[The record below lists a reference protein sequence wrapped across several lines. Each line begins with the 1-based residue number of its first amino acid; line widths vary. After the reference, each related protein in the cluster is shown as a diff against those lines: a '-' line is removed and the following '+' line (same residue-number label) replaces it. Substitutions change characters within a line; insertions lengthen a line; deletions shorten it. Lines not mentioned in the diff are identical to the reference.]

1 MIIPH
6 RGGRAGGS
14 LLPLSEKLAPRKRT
28 GLEFIYGAGESA
40 AEVIVGSGVT
50 TWKPRAAVA
59 QDGDD
64 LWRGGATAQQF
75 FSDPF
80 ISDAPVRLWEAFKN
94 PQSVQPSS
102 IAAGRAGGWFAARQ
116 TVCID
121 GIVGHVRRNRAR
133 RQRQVG
139 RTSHTAFG
147 LLQQSATPRGQASV
161 GVQHLQPR
169 RIAASVASLWFFIGE
184 PSQTAQVTPIG
195 AGQVAAIGES
205 QILADEA
212 GDGRL
217 DGSGAD
223 SHPGLQIAGAG
234 LEYHTR
240 FVPGTSTYVEGAA
253 EKNPMIRRG
262 YSRDHRPDCEQLVIA
277 LIVNNE
283 GFPFSYETFDGNR
296 TDVSTMETILRM
308 VERKYGK
315 ARRIWVFDR
324 GIVSEENLAAIR
336 KRDGQYLTGTP
347 RSQMKQF
354 EAELLKEDWTQ
365 VRPEVEVKKVA
376 IPQGEETYILCRTS
390 GRKEKEKAIRN
401 RFSNSMETALKGL
414 EKAIATGRLKD
425 RNKMERRLGKIQAR
439 HPQVNDL
446 YDVALKDTAEGVRLF
461 WQIKE
466 DRKNWRE
473 SREGAYLLRTNL
485 QAETAEELWSK
496 YMQLTEAEASFR
508 ALKSELSIRPLFHQ
522 LEPRVKAHVM
532 VAFLGYALWVTL
544 KHLLKRR
551 PAIVPKPSASGVE
564 NAQPMTPMKAIALLS
579 TLQSADIVLPT
590 TDGRE
595 IRLRRITEPTA
606 EQKSLLRQLGISLP
620 EHLQFHRECS
630 ADSAIA

>member
-1 MIIPH
+1 MFLRPNHRSKDGKEHAYWSLVETVRTPDGPRQKTICYLGELNSSAQARWLKTVEVFNDQGDARQLKLFPSNMAPPDDDPQVARVLLNKVRLERTRTFGSCFLGLDLWKRLQLDRFFEQAVDHEATDVPWSRVAALLAINRLCAPGSELAIEQRWYPSTALDDLLEIEEGKINDTRLYRCLDRILPH
-6 RGGRAGGS
+6 KT
-14 LLPLSEKLAPRKRT
+14 KLERHLKER
-28 GLEFIYGAGESA
+28 YGALFG
-40 AEVIVGSGVT
+40 AEFDVLLY
-50 TWKPRAAVA
+50 
-59 QDGDD
+59 D
-64 LWRGGATAQQF
+64 L
-75 FSDPF
+75 
-80 ISDAPVRLWEAFKN
+80 
-94 PQSVQPSS
+94 
-102 IAAGRAGGWFAARQ
+102 
-116 TVCID
+116 
-121 GIVGHVRRNRAR
+121 
-133 RQRQVG
+133 
-139 RTSHTAFG
+139 
-147 LLQQSATPRGQASV
+147 
-161 GVQHLQPR
+161 
-169 RIAASVASLWFFIGE
+169 
-184 PSQTAQVTPIG
+184 
-195 AGQVAAIGES
+195 
-205 QILADEA
+205 
-212 GDGRL
+212 
-217 DGSGAD
+217 
-223 SHPGLQIAGAG
+223 
-234 LEYHTR
+234 
-240 FVPGTSTYVEGAA
+240 TSTYVEGAA
-253 EKNPMIRRG
+253 EKNPMVRRG

-336 KRDGQYLTGTP
+336 KRGGQYLTGTP
-347 RSQMKQF
+347 RSQMKRF
-354 EAELLKEDWTQ
+354 EEELLKEDWTR

-376 IPQGEETYILCRTS
+376 IPEGEETYILCRTS
-390 GRKEKEKAIRN
+390 GRKEKEKAMRN

-414 EKAIATGRLKD
+414 EKTIATGRLKD

-446 YDVALKDTAEGVRLF
+446 YDLDLRDTADGVGLV
-461 WQIKE
+461 WQIRE
-466 DRKNWRE
+466 DRRSWRE

-485 QAETAEELWSK
+485 KAETAEEMWSK

-551 PAIVPKPSASGVE
+551 PAIVPTPSLSGVD
-564 NAQPMTPMKAIALLS
+564 NAQPMTPMRAIALLS

-606 EQKSLLRQLGISLP
+606 EHKSLLRQLSINLP
-620 EHLQFHRECS
+620 EHLKYHRECS
-630 ADSAIA
+630 GNSAVA

>member
-1 MIIPH
+1 MFLRPH
-6 RGGRAGGS
+6 NRNKDGKDHTYWSLVETVRTPDGPRQKTLCYLGELNSSAQARWLTTIEVFNEQGEAQQLKLFPSHVEVPDDPQVARVLLNKVRLERTRQFGAS
-14 LLPLSEKLAPRKRT
+14 LL
-28 GLEFIYGAGESA
+28 GLELWKRLDLDRFFEQAVDDEPADVPWSRVA
-40 AEVIVGSGVT
+40 ALLAINRLCAPGSELAIEQRWYPST
-50 TWKPRAAVA
+50 AL
-59 QDGDD
+59 DD
-64 LWRGGATAQQF
+64 L
-75 FSDPF
+75 
-80 ISDAPVRLWEAFKN
+80 
-94 PQSVQPSS
+94 
-102 IAAGRAGGWFAARQ
+102 
-116 TVCID
+116 
-121 GIVGHVRRNRAR
+121 
-133 RQRQVG
+133 
-139 RTSHTAFG
+139 
-147 LLQQSATPRGQASV
+147 
-161 GVQHLQPR
+161 
-169 RIAASVASLWFFIGE
+169 
-184 PSQTAQVTPIG
+184 
-195 AGQVAAIGES
+195 
-205 QILADEA
+205 
-212 GDGRL
+212 
-217 DGSGAD
+217 
-223 SHPGLQIAGAG
+223 LQIEEGRINDTRLYRCLDRILPHKTK
-234 LEYHTR
+234 LERHLKNRYGELFGTE
-240 FVPGTSTYVEGAA
+240 FDVLLYDLTSTYVEGAA

-277 LIVNNE
+277 LIVNQE

-296 TDVSTMETILRM
+296 SDVSTMETILRM

-336 KRDGQYLTGTP
+336 KRDGKYLTGTP

-401 RFSNSMETALKGL
+401 RFSNSMESALKGL
-414 EKAIATGRLKD
+414 EKAIVKGRLKD

-446 YDVALKDTAEGVRLF
+446 YDLALKDTAEGVRLF
-461 WQIKE
+461 WEIKE

-508 ALKSELSIRPLFHQ
+508 ALKSELSIRPLYHQ

-544 KHLLKRR
+544 KQLLKRR
-551 PAIVPKPSASGVE
+551 PSLVPKPSTSGVE
-564 NAQPMTPMKAIALLS
+564 NVQPMTPMRAIALLS

-606 EQKSLLRQLGISLP
+606 EQKLLLRQLGISLP
-620 EHLQFHRECS
+620 NHLQFNRECS
-630 ADSAIA
+630 ADWAIA